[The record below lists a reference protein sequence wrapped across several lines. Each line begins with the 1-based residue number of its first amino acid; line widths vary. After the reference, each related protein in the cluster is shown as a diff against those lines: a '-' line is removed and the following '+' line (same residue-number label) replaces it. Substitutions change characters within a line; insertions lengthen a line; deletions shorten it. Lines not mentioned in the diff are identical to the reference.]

1 MKGRPKKNVRMTFT
15 EGVHELC
22 KNKMLYLMTVPTI
35 IWVIIF
41 CYVPMYGVLIA
52 FKKFS
57 YKEGIWGSPWVG
69 LKNFEF
75 LFHYKGVG
83 QIFFNT
89 IFLNLL
95 FIATGT
101 ICSIGLAL
109 VFVEIKNKIYN
120 KVVQTI
126 AIFPHFVSWT
136 VVAMFLSGIIGG
148 SGTLTQWILSHG
160 GEDPQFYSAA
170 GWWPLILVLLKIWQ
184 GAGYGTIVYVA
195 AETDSD
201 SAANA
206 DTAAAPVEMEDTTIS
221 IRVMNEFKNLDKVVA
236 KYEEMTKD
244 DPVMSKIHLDFQ
256 WVAGGDYKD
265 KLTMSLAAQEDF
277 DLMFCGAWHGLN
289 TFAQQG
295 NFADLSAYFN
305 NDDFPGLKAA
315 FSENF
320 VDAMTS
326 YIRQED
332 GSYKKGIYGI
342 NLASFYEDSRGF
354 MYREDLRQK
363 YNCDPITDRD
373 SLFAYME
380 TVTANEP
387 DMIGASVW
395 NLFYMDTP
403 VYSGKHD
410 GVYSQDSTNIFGD
423 QTRVFVG
430 PSEDGKTVLNAVVP
444 GDAQEEWDKMPEGYQ
459 YDFITEYA
467 VKRTEWNPY
476 LNPNRGGTDTVEKE
490 AAIAYCPLSEFESK
504 VKEAQERIP
513 GSEYG
518 YYVYEDA
525 QRSKEKGAVI
535 CDMVTNNWLVVPE
548 WSDKVDAVMYFLDWM
563 FGTQETHDL
572 FQYGIEGEDWE
583 SVGEEGYKQLDIS
596 EDLKYTMP
604 NYSFTLNPT
613 YIRYSEFVLDN
624 AELKANFDYIYDKA
638 TYRLSPL
645 AGFSFDAANVETEVA
660 NISALSNELQLNIS
674 LYEADE
680 AEEKLATWHADA
692 TDVGLETVRQELI
705 TQLQAFLD
713 AKNAQ

>member
-15 EGVHELC
+15 EGVHELW

-430 PSEDGKTVLNAVVP
+430 LSEDGKTVLNAVVP

-583 SVGEEGYKQLDIS
+583 SVGEEGYKQLEIS

-624 AELKANFDYIYDKA
+624 AELKADFDYIYDKA

>member
-15 EGVHELC
+15 EGVHELW

-430 PSEDGKTVLNAVVP
+430 LSEDGKTVLNAVVP

-583 SVGEEGYKQLDIS
+583 SVGEEGYKQLEIS

-624 AELKANFDYIYDKA
+624 AELKADFDYIYDKA

-674 LYEADE
+674 LYGADE